1 MAVTRNQFT
10 ENYKKDLYTYFWE
23 AYPMKTPLYET
34 LFEVVT
40 SDAA

>member
-1 MAVTRNQFT
+1 MSVTRNQMT

-23 AYPMKTPLYET
+23 AYPEKPPRYEDI
-34 LFEVVT
+34 FDVVQ